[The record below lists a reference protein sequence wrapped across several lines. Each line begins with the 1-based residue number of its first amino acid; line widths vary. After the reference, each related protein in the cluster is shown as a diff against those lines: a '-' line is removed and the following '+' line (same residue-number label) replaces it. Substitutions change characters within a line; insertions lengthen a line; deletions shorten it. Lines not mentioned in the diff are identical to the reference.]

1 MRVGLGFAS
10 WECLYKVG
18 IRHMAQSMIRNEI
31 VFLRG
36 LLCGLNVSRT
46 MLNMDSGFQSLLG
59 FMVEVSGNGFV
70 LHVQDQWL
78 SGLRFKNFIPRRGT
92 ISRTR
97 LF

>member
-36 LLCGLNVSRT
+36 LLCGVKRFT
-46 MLNMDSGFQSLLG
+46 YDAEHGFRFSIAVG
-59 FMVEVSGNGFV
+59 FHG
-70 LHVQDQWL
+70 
-78 SGLRFKNFIPRRGT
+78 R
-92 ISRTR
+92 
-97 LF
+97 